1 MTRRFFTVADVAEQ
15 LGVSV
20 SAVRAMLHSG
30 ELLGIQVGGKNVW
43 RIEDSELDA
52 YIERA
57 YAANKERIAAEGFRV
72 G

>member
-1 MTRRFFTVADVAEQ
+1 MSRKFFTVADVAEQ

-20 SAVRAMLHSG
+20 SAVRAMLLSG

-43 RIEDSELDA
+43 RIEDKELDA

-57 YAANKERIAAEGFRV
+57 YQANAQRIASGATTL
-72 G
+72 